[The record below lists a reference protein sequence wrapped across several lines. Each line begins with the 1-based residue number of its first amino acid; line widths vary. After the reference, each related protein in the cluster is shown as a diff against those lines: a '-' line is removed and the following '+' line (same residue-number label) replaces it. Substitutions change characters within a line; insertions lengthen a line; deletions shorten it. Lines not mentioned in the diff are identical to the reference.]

1 MKIKSFIIILVS
13 ALFVNTGCSDY
24 LDINDDPNKPTTAEL
39 SKVLTGAEYDIA
51 MSFASGNYI
60 GSSLPSYV
68 FHLTSPARL
77 TTLVLQPLPH
87 LLGILGFKVIHMD

>member
-1 MKIKSFIIILVS
+1 MKIKKIIFILTSALLVS
-13 ALFVNTGCSDY
+13 TSCSDY

-51 MSFASGNYI
+51 MSFAAGNYI

-68 FHLTSPARL
+68 FHGYRL
-77 TTLVLQPLPH
+77 
-87 LLGILGFKVIHMD
+87 IHMVLKTLMQ